1 MTTYILR
8 RLGQAIP
15 QLFIISVI
23 LFMLMQSIG
32 DPIATLGARIPP
44 KAEDK
49 ERLRRQMGLDL
60 PVFFI
65 DCNTEKL
72 PFVPGNKPTL
82 GEKVNNIL
90 KNTDCEYG
98 LYNQYL
104 VWLIG
109 NDWRMIDMDGDGVPE
124 TAGKRQ
130 GVLRGDLG
138 TSLVTRRPVVES
150 IADRL
155 PNTLI
160 LMVTVEIVIIIFS
173 LALGL
178 YSALRPYS
186 RFDNIVTGL
195 SFVGFSMPVFWLA
208 LSLMYLFAVNFRRW
222 GLPYLPT
229 VGMFDPAVG
238 KTPFEVIKHMIL
250 PVATLSIISIA
261 GYSRFVRS
269 SVLETLGQDYVRTA
283 RAKGLRSMVV
293 VIQHALPNAALPFI
307 TLIGLDI
314 PFLLAGAVVTES
326 IFAWP
331 GMGRLFVDHIERAD
345 FPMLMGILMLIA
357 IAVVVFQIVTD
368 VVYSFVDPRIRLE

>member
-8 RLGQAIP
+8 RLAQSIP

-32 DPIATLGARIPP
+32 DPIATLGARVPP
-44 KAEDK
+44 KPEDK

-65 DCNTEKL
+65 DCKTDKL
-72 PFVPGNKPTL
+72 PVAPGKKATL
-82 GEKVNNIL
+82 GDRVGNVFT
-90 KNTDCEYG
+90 NTHCEYG
-98 LYNQYL
+98 WNNQYL
-104 VWLIG
+104 VWLVG
-109 NDWRMIDMDGDGVPE
+109 NDWRMIDMDGDGVGDTP
-124 TAGKRQ
+124 GKRL
-130 GVLRGDLG
+130 GILRGDLG
-138 TSLVTRRPVVES
+138 NSLVTRRPVVES

-155 PNTLI
+155 PNTLL
-160 LMVTVEIVIIIFS
+160 LMVTTEIVIIIFS

-186 RFDNIVTGL
+186 RFDNIVTSL

-229 VGMFDPAVG
+229 VGMFDPAIG
-238 KTPFEVIKHMIL
+238 KTPLEVFKHMIL
-250 PVATLSIISIA
+250 PIATLSIISIA

-293 VIQHALPNAALPFI
+293 VMRHALPNAALPFI

-314 PFLLAGAVVTES
+314 PFLLAGAVVTET

-331 GMGRLFVDHIERAD
+331 GTGRLFVDHLERAD
-345 FPMLMGILMLIA
+345 FPMLMGILMMVA
-357 IAVVVFQIVTD
+357 TAVVIFQIVTD

>member
-8 RLGQAIP
+8 RLLQAIP
-15 QLFIISVI
+15 QLIIISII

-65 DCNTEKL
+65 DCKTEKL
-72 PFVPGNKPTL
+72 PITPGIKRTL
-82 GEKVNNIL
+82 GEKVTNMFT
-90 KNTDCEYG
+90 NTDCKYG

-104 VWLIG
+104 VWLVG
-109 NDWRMIDMDGDGVPE
+109 NDWRMIDMNGDGIPE
-124 TAGKRQ
+124 TPGKRA

-138 TSLVTRRPVVES
+138 NSLVTRRPVIES
-150 IADRL
+150 IVDRL
-155 PNTLI
+155 PNTLL
-160 LMVTVEIVIIIFS
+160 LMVTTEIVIIILS

-186 RFDNIVTGL
+186 TFDNIVTGL

-238 KTPFEVIKHMIL
+238 KTPLELIKHMIL
-250 PVATLSIISIA
+250 PVATLSIISVA

-269 SVLETLGQDYVRTA
+269 SLLETLGQDYVRTA

-293 VIQHALPNAALPFI
+293 VMRHALPNAALPFI

-357 IAVVVFQIVTD
+357 VAVVVFQIVTD
-368 VVYSFVDPRIRLE
+368 VVYSFVDPRIRLG